1 MMLLFSSFTPV
12 GILFGMFL
20 LESSAL
26 VEGFFLAVSA
36 GTFLYISA
44 SEVIVEEFSI
54 TKYKYEKFIL
64 FLSGAIFAFLLV
76 YIE

>member
-1 MMLLFSSFTPV
+1 MLIFSIFSPI
-12 GILFGMFL
+12 GILIGMIL
-20 LESSAL
+20 LSTEL
-26 VEGFFLAVSA
+26 VEGILLAISA

-64 FLSGAIFAFLLV
+64 FLSGSLFAFILL
-76 YIE
+76 YLE

>member
-1 MMLLFSSFTPV
+1 MMLIFSIFSPIGIIIGMILLDSAFV
-12 GILFGMFL
+12 EGIL
-20 LESSAL
+20 
-26 VEGFFLAVSA
+26 LAISA

-64 FLSGAIFAFLLV
+64 FLSGSLFAFALL